1 MAINIFPLGSFETYK
16 YVVVLSHMDGKILL
30 SRHKDRDTWETQGGH
45 VEQGEEPILAARREL
60 MEESGAAVY
69 ELTPLFDYAHTESG
83 FGGVAYRA
91 DIAKLDALPSYEMA
105 EVKLFDTL
113 PENLTYPDITPDLF
127 AEMERINKGRN
138 FKRMLLTVSY
148 DGTAYSGWQ
157 YQDNA
162 PSVQEALEKAL
173 EEALGSFHRITG
185 ASRTDAGVHALGQR
199 CHFDTSAT
207 IPAEKYP
214 FVLNRFLPPDIR
226 VTEGRQVPLH
236 FHARYQAEGKWYT
249 YRIHNAPQASAL
261 YRNMTAHVPVKLDEK
276 AMDLAAQ
283 QLLGTHDFAAF
294 AAAGGSAKTTVRTI
308 DAVSV
313 TREGDMVTLKI
324 HGNAFLYN
332 MVRIIAGTLI
342 YIGQGKLDAACITR
356 ALETCSRLELG
367 ITAPA
372 SGLELTRV
380 EYAID
385 EEKSCTL

>member
-1 MAINIFPLGSFETYK
+1 MTTKILPLGSLKEYT

-30 SRHKDRDTWETQGGH
+30 SRHRERDTWETQGGH
-45 VEQGEEPILAARREL
+45 IEKGEDPILAARREL
-60 MEESGAAVY
+60 TEESGAAVY
-69 ELTPLFDYAHTESG
+69 ELTPLFDYVHEGTG
-83 FGGVAYRA
+83 LGGIAYRA
-91 DIAKLDALPSYEMA
+91 DIAKLDALPDFEMA
-105 EVKLFDTL
+105 EVRLFDAL
-113 PENLTYPDITPDLF
+113 PENLTYPDITPVLF
-127 AEMERINKGRN
+127 AEMENINKGKN
-138 FKRMLLTVSY
+138 YKRILLTVSY

-157 YQDNA
+157 YQENA
-162 PSVQEALEKAL
+162 PSVQEALEQAL
-173 EEALGSFHRITG
+173 EQALGTFTRVTG

-199 CHFDTSAT
+199 AHFDTSAT
-207 IPAEKYP
+207 IPPEKYP

-236 FHARYQAEGKWYT
+236 FHARYQAAGKWYT

-261 YRNMTAHVPVKLDEK
+261 YRNLTAHVPVKLDEQ
-276 AMDLAAQ
+276 AMDRAAR

-332 MVRIIAGTLI
+332 MVRIIAGTLV
-342 YIGQGKLDAACITR
+342 YIGQGKLDAGCIQR
-356 ALETCSRLELG
+356 ALETGNRLELG

-380 EYAID
+380 EYALD
-385 EEKSCTL
+385 GE